1 MARRVQFELV
11 NAVLAMSNY
20 PHHYTASASGLPEGN
35 VALESAGLPAL
46 STAPPPQFG
55 GPGDQWSPE
64 TLCVGAVADCFI
76 LTFRSVAR
84 AAKLPW
90 LSLRAEA
97 VGTLDRVE
105 RSPRFTHFVLRAS
118 LEVPA
123 GVSEDDAR
131 AALER
136 AERACLIRNS
146 LQGSSHLEMT
156 IQTRG

>member
-1 MARRVQFELV
+1 MAT
-11 NAVLAMSNY
+11 Y
-20 PHHYTASASGLPEGN
+20 PHHYAATASARPEGG
-35 VALESAGLPAL
+35 VSLESPGLTAL
-46 STAPPPQFG
+46 PTAPPAEFG

-90 LSLRAEA
+90 LSLRAKA

-105 RSPRFTHFVLRAS
+105 RTVQFTHFTLHAA

-123 GVSEDDAR
+123 GVAEADAR
-131 AALER
+131 AVLER
-136 AERACLIRNS
+136 AEHACLIRNS
-146 LQGSSHLEMT
+146 LKGTSQLE
-156 IQTRG
+156 IQIETRE